1 MKNLKR
7 FILNALALCAVSL
20 IMRTVGVS
28 FHAYVSGRAG
38 AEAMGLYSL
47 LSGIYGFAVTLATSG
62 VGLATTRLVSEALGR
77 DDPAGARAALRR
89 ALLYS
94 LAFSLFANLL
104 LFSLASPIGKVLLGD
119 ERTVLPL
126 KILSFSLVPISITS
140 ALNGYFT
147 AIRKVYKN
155 AIIQLLEQGVRILAI
170 SRLLTLLLPKGIAYA
185 CVALAVGGMLAECGS
200 FLFSL
205 AAVLWE
211 NRKRPRGGDPETQK
225 GLTRKLCGIALPV
238 AFSTYARSGLLS
250 IEHMLIPVGLRKSGS
265 SHSAALASY
274 GTLQSLVMPIV
285 LFPSALIGSFSGLL
299 VPELAECAVRG
310 NKREIRYITER
321 VIQLSLLFSVGVSG
335 IMICFSGELG
345 DLIYPGKN
353 THVYIRL
360 LAPLIPVMYLDSTV
374 DAMLK
379 GLGEQVFSMGIN
391 IADSLLSILLV
402 STLLPRY
409 GIAGYILTIYI
420 AELFNAAASIT
431 KLAQKSGLCQNLNKW
446 LFMPLLSIIG
456 ASSISNIMFHLIH
469 FQPYS
474 SAFRLILQICV
485 VALFYLFFLLCTGS
499 LDKEDLRWA
508 LGILKKS
515 QKEI

>member
-28 FHAYVSGRAG
+28 FHAYVSWRAG

-391 IADSLLSILLV
+391 IADSLLSIALV
-402 STLLPRY
+402 WFLLPKY
-409 GIAGYILTIYI
+409 GIMGYILTIYI
-420 AELFNAAASIT
+420 AELFNASASVT
-431 KLAQKSGLCQNLNKW
+431 RLMRKSELRPRLNKW
-446 LFMPLLSIIG
+446 LFTPLLSIIG
-456 ASSISNIMFHLIH
+456 GASISNILFQTIH
-469 FQPYS
+469 FSPS
-474 SAFRLILQICV
+474 SPAFQLILHIF
-485 VALFYLFFLLCTGS
+485 VALVLYFFFLFCMNS
-499 LDKEDLRWA
+499 LDKEDVEWA
-508 LGILKKS
+508 LNILKKNGE
-515 QKEI
+515 KI

>member
-1 MKNLKR
+1 MKDLRR
-7 FILNALALCAVSL
+7 FIVSALSLCAVSL

-28 FHAYVSGRAG
+28 FHAYVAGRAG

-47 LSGIYGFAVTLATSG
+47 LSGLYGFAVTLATSG

-77 DDPAGARAALRR
+77 DDPALARASLRR

-94 LAFSLFANLL
+94 LTFGGLANLL
-104 LFSLASPIGKVLLGD
+104 LFSLASPIGTVLLGD
-119 ERTVLPL
+119 ARTVLPL
-126 KILSFSLVPISITS
+126 KILSFSLIPISVTS

-185 CVALAVGGMLAECGS
+185 CAALALGGMLAECGS

-211 NRKRPRGGDPETQK
+211 NRKRPPAGSIKEQK

-238 AFSTYARSGLLS
+238 AFSAYARSGLLS
-250 IEHMLIPVGLRKSGS
+250 IEHMLIPIGLRKYGNSQSG
-265 SHSAALASY
+265 ALASY
-274 GTLQSLVMPIV
+274 GTLHSMVMPIV

-310 NKREIRYITER
+310 NRREIRYITER

-345 DLIYPGKN
+345 ELIYPGKN
-353 THVYIRL
+353 THIYIRM

-379 GLGEQVFSMGIN
+379 GLGEQVFSMGVN

-409 GIAGYILTIYI
+409 GIVGYILTIYV

-431 KLAQKSGLCQNLNKW
+431 RLAQKSGLCQNLKKW
-446 LFMPLLSIIG
+446 LFTPLLSIMG
-456 ASSISNIMFHLIH
+456 ATSISNILFQLVH
-469 FQPYS
+469 FCGSAP
-474 SAFRLILQICV
+474 AFRLILHIF
-485 VALFYLFFLLCTGS
+485 VATLLYFLFLLCTGS

-508 LGILKKS
+508 LGILKKNHT
-515 QKEI
+515 EI

>member
-7 FILNALALCAVSL
+7 FIVSALSLCAVSL
-20 IMRTVGVS
+20 LMRTVGVS

-47 LSGIYGFAVTLATSG
+47 LSSIYGFAVTLATSG

-77 DDPAGARAALRR
+77 NDPTLARASLRR

-94 LAFSLFANLL
+94 LAFGGLANLL
-104 LFSLASPIGKVLLGD
+104 LFSLASPIGTYLLGD

-126 KILSFSLVPISITS
+126 KILSFSLVPISVTS

-170 SRLLTLLLPKGIAYA
+170 SRLLTLLLPRGIAYA
-185 CVALAVGGMLAECGS
+185 CAALAIGGMLAECGS

-211 NRKRPRGGDPETQK
+211 NRNKPPTGSPEAQK

-238 AFSTYARSGLLS
+238 AFSAYARSGLLS
-250 IEHMLIPVGLRKSGS
+250 IEHMLIPIGLRKYGS
-265 SHSAALASY
+265 SQSSALASY
-274 GTLQSLVMPIV
+274 GTLHSMVMPIV

-299 VPELAECAVRG
+299 VPELAECAVQN
-310 NKREIRYITER
+310 NKRQIRYIAER
-321 VIQLSLLFSVGVSG
+321 VIQLSLLFSIGVCG
-335 IMICFSGELG
+335 IMICFSGEIG
-345 DLIYPGKN
+345 NVIYPQKN
-353 THVYIRL
+353 THIYIKL

-379 GLGEQVFSMGIN
+379 GLGEQVFSMGVN
-391 IADSLLSILLV
+391 IADSLLSIILV
-402 STLLPRY
+402 SVLLPRY
-409 GIAGYILTIYI
+409 GIASYILTIYI
-420 AELFNAAASIT
+420 AELFNAGASIT
-431 KLAQKSGLCQNLNKW
+431 RLVQKSQLCQNLKKW
-446 LFMPLLSIIG
+446 LLMPLLSIIG
-456 ASSISNIMFHLIH
+456 AASISNILFHTIH
-469 FQPYS
+469 FSFYS
-474 SAFRLILQICV
+474 PTFRLILHIFVAV
-485 VALFYLFFLLCTGS
+485 VLYFFFLFCTGS
-499 LDKEDLRWA
+499 LDKEDLLWA
-508 LGILKKS
+508 LGILKKH